1 VYPNVGGVKNVYD
14 VARED
19 VYDVAR
25 DMSTTWLTC
34 GMVRTTAGLEPAATE
49 QVKQRRTNK
58 AQEDTGFSRIWNFFQ
73 FGDAEEIFLSGT

>member
-1 VYPNVGGVKNVYD
+1 
-14 VARED
+14 
-19 VYDVAR
+19 
-25 DMSTTWLTC
+25 
-34 GMVRTTAGLEPAATE
+34 MVRTTAGLEPAATE